1 MGKMTFRERMKN
13 TFSKKRFAA
22 FLDRYGF
29 YIVLMLCVCIV
40 GITALL
46 TANGHGN
53 DKKDNLAEAADPT
66 PTIAENEGDLKGDD
80 KTDETGGSEETGD
93 EDGENAGTGNEDD
106 DSLPASGNKK
116 DLKLM
121 ILPVNGEIINGFTE
135 DGHLVYSKTLKQW
148 CGHTGIDIKGMPG
161 GEVKAAMD
169 GVVESISEDPL
180 RGIEIVLK
188 HEHEKDL
195 RTVYTG
201 VSTGDMVKVGQQVV
215 QGQTISGLGQTAAFE
230 ILDPAHLHF
239 EVILDGECQD
249 PLLFIKDN

>member
-1 MGKMTFRERMKN
+1 MGKMTFKERIKN
-13 TFSKKRFAA
+13 TFTRKKFTA

-40 GITALL
+40 GATALL
-46 TANGHGN
+46 TANGRGGDTK
-53 DKKDNLAEAADPT
+53 DKIAEAGDPT
-66 PTIAENEGDLKGDD
+66 PTIAENEGNTKGDD
-80 KTDETGGSEETGD
+80 KIDETGGSD
-93 EDGENAGTGNEDD
+93 EAGTEDEKPAGKDDD
-106 DSLPASGNKK
+106 DSLPASGGKS

-121 ILPVNGEIINGFTE
+121 ILPVVNGEIINGFTG
-135 DGHLVYSKTLKQW
+135 DSRLVYSKTLKQW
-148 CGHTGIDIKGMPG
+148 CKHTGIDIKGTPG

-169 GVVESISEDPL
+169 GIVESITEDPL

-215 QGQTISGLGQTAAFE
+215 QGQTISGLGKTAAFE

-239 EVILDGECQD
+239 EVLLDGDHQD
-249 PLLFIKDN
+249 PLLFIKDE